1 MKLAQL
7 QEHYSKLVDKAINNQ
22 NGKRDTEKRDRRGM
36 SAVLVTENTVTNTLH
51 TQLTADKSRLAQE
64 VKALKKT
71 TKDLEISL
79 EKATKGP
86 PPNTKMKDLKAQL
99 KALEIRAEDAES
111 NLAKREKQ
119 DEKRVKEDEKRVKED
134 EKRVQ
139 KDEKREKDDE
149 ATSTEIRTLKQV
161 VKESNSALLKERN
174 AGSKLG
180 TTVEQLRK
188 KITEMEGVMKG
199 GTVALSTQN
208 KELMT
213 TQLAKEEVNTANIE
227 KLMTQLSEAKAEN
240 TRKIEK
246 LMTQLSEAKAE
257 STANIEKLD
266 GSERVKRKALRK
278 EEKKTETLEK
288 ENADLQFRLECE
300 VRKNKKATQKSA
312 KRDEKIEVAQK
323 EWQQTQTAL
332 VEVNAKYKETKTKL
346 KLAEKQI
353 TESKVSDQQAVRKLN
368 EAVESA
374 AKHKKRAK
382 ELQVRTQELQVRCEV
397 ESACRKAQEN
407 VAGSGSVHGKF
418 TSPPLK
424 RQRGSS
430 FGVSPIRMDSLGGD
444 DESFAAVD
452 AKKVLKRLIHNMT
465 YHELVTIQCRRRISE
480 WQISSRCTT

>member
-1 MKLAQL
+1 M
-7 QEHYSKLVDKAINNQ
+7 VDTAINNQ

-119 DEKRVKEDEKRVKED
+119 DEKRVKED

-246 LMTQLSEAKAE
+246 LMTQLSEAKSE

-374 AKHKKRAK
+374 AKHKKRVK

-397 ESACRKAQEN
+397 ESACRKSQDN

>member
-7 QEHYSKLVDKAINNQ
+7 QEHYSKLVDTAINNQ

-86 PPNTKMKDLKAQL
+86 PPNTKIKDLKAQL

-119 DEKRVKEDEKRVKED
+119 DEKRVKEDEKRV
-134 EKRVQ
+134 Q

-149 ATSTEIRTLKQV
+149 ATSTEIRTLKQA

-188 KITEMEGVMKG
+188 KITEMGGVMKG

-227 KLMTQLSEAKAEN
+227 KLMTQLSEEKAEN

-353 TESKVSDQQAVRKLN
+353 TESKVSDQQAVMKLN

-374 AKHKKRAK
+374 AKHKKRVK

-397 ESACRKAQEN
+397 ESAWRKSQDN

-452 AKKVLKRLIHNMT
+452 AKKVLRRLIHNMT